1 MSSVRAADSKVEQ
14 KFPKQ
19 SFTLKNAAGSAAAS
33 RVGYASNMARAERGH
48 THATVVDRCYQKAY
62 SVAYQMMRV
71 YWRVRRPHTRGALVA
86 IWCDDQILLVRNSY
100 VPYYSLPGGYVR
112 SSESGR
118 QGALR
123 ELAEEVGIT
132 ATDDQLEL
140 AVSEVN
146 EWEGK
151 HDGVEIFSLE
161 IDTRPELSIDHREV
175 VEASWFSPEAALELD
190 LFPPIRR
197 AIGHRLKKRARQ

>member
-1 MSSVRAADSKVEQ
+1 MADAA
-14 KFPKQ
+14 F
-19 SFTLKNAAGSAAAS
+19 
-33 RVGYASNMARAERGH
+33 ARSQ
-48 THATVVDRCYQKAY
+48 ATVIDRCYQRAY

-86 IWCDDQILLVRNSY
+86 IWCDGEILLVRNSY
-100 VPYYSLPGGYVR
+100 VRYYSLPGGYVQR
-112 SSESGR
+112 GESGR
-118 QGALR
+118 EAAIR

-132 ATDDQLEL
+132 NVNESDLEL

-151 HDGVEIFSLE
+151 QDGVEIFSLE
-161 IDTRPELSIDHREV
+161 VSSRPNIQIDNREV
-175 VEASWFSPEAALELD
+175 VDASWFTPEAALELE

-197 AIGHRLKKRARQ
+197 AIAYRQARATKQ